1 MNSSLNY
8 TFSFANFDLV
18 FIFAC
23 IMSNKTVLPMLQQ
36 LKHSIMSNNA
46 EDISDYDYQ
55 IPHVLTTTSYVLE
68 ISSMITKCLGLWRDI
83 NVLRQAWT
91 TLSTGDIT
99 DISDILELTF
109 HAGETSVK
117 SLPYVNTNY
126 MGAFEH
132 GDSRLRDTSH
142 SLLSPTDRKSDI
154 SHEEFQS
161 IIEKQQML
169 VANLKDI
176 KAGLSN
182 LLRPGSSSS
191 MTGGYISAPESLLN
205 NYNVRTL
212 LEETID
218 QIEATTKIVT
228 DLSKRVKDW
237 GVLKGYPRSSFAHVR
252 LAEPTPP
259 CSFEPRPWKLNE
271 AHWNS
276 QISSESSSFALPEC
290 NSPFSED
297 QVNSTSNP
305 TPEPPT
311 LLVED
316 DFVDAMLLD
325 QDSNQIPEPPTQ
337 LSKDESDNGMLL
349 DTEDVRPSSQPLYI
363 SRKPGDYCLGALR
376 LQRDKSLT
384 VRDLIDK
391 NDCPVSGT
399 ATLFICK
406 YCSLELDASLWEGI
420 VSEEGQSVIAGQHV
434 QARASLFD
442 SKAMFKCFA
451 CEGTE
456 NNPELRTAVE
466 FMEHLEIHKVER
478 SCDLI
483 DSGNY
488 VALLNAHICLTG

>member
-1 MNSSLNY
+1 
-8 TFSFANFDLV
+8 
-18 FIFAC
+18 
-23 IMSNKTVLPMLQQ
+23 
-36 LKHSIMSNNA
+36 MSNNA
-46 EDISDYDYQ
+46 LDTSNYDYQ
-55 IPHVLTTTSYVLE
+55 MPRVFTTTSYVLE

-83 NVLRQAWT
+83 NVLRQAWS

-99 DISDILELTF
+99 DISDILESTF
-109 HAGETSVK
+109 HSGETSVR
-117 SLPYVNTNY
+117 SLPYVNKNY

-132 GDSRLRDTSH
+132 GDSRFWDPSH
-142 SLLSPTDRKSDI
+142 SLLSPTDGKLDI

-161 IIEKQQML
+161 IIEKQQLL

-176 KAGLSN
+176 KSGLSN

-191 MTGGYISAPESLLN
+191 MPGGYISAPESLLN

-237 GVLKGYPRSSFAHVR
+237 GVLKHYPRTSFTRVQ
-252 LAEPTPP
+252 LAEQIPP
-259 CSFEPRPWKLNE
+259 CSFVPRQWKLNE
-271 AHWNS
+271 THWNS
-276 QISSESSSFALPEC
+276 QLSSESSSLALPEY
-290 NSPFSED
+290 NRPVSED
-297 QVNSTSNP
+297 QVKFTSNL
-305 TPEPPT
+305 TSEPPT
-311 LLVED
+311 GLVED
-316 DFVDAMLLD
+316 DSADGILLD
-325 QDSNQIPEPPTQ
+325 QDSILTPEPPTQ
-337 LSKDESDNGMLL
+337 LLKDESDNGML
-349 DTEDVRPSSQPLYI
+349 SSQPRYVP
-363 SRKPGDYCLGALR
+363 RKPGDYCLGALR

-391 NDCPVSGT
+391 NDCSVSAT
-399 ATLFICK
+399 VTLFICK
-406 YCSLELDASLWEGI
+406 YCSLELDTSQWEGI
-420 VSEEGQSVIAGQHV
+420 VSEEGQSVIARQHV
-434 QARASLFD
+434 QVRASLFD

-451 CEGTE
+451 CEGAE

-488 VALLNAHICLTG
+488 LALLNAQVCPTG

>member
-1 MNSSLNY
+1 
-8 TFSFANFDLV
+8 
-18 FIFAC
+18 
-23 IMSNKTVLPMLQQ
+23 
-36 LKHSIMSNNA
+36 MSNNA
-46 EDISDYDYQ
+46 LDTSNYDHQ
-55 IPHVLTTTSYVLE
+55 IPRFLTTTSYVLE

-99 DISDILELTF
+99 DISDILESTF

-117 SLPYVNTNY
+117 SLPYVNTHY

-132 GDSRLRDTSH
+132 GDCRLRDPSH
-142 SLLSPTDRKSDI
+142 SLLSPIDRKSDI

-161 IIEKQQML
+161 IIEKQQLL

-176 KAGLSN
+176 KSGLSN

-191 MTGGYISAPESLLN
+191 MPEGYLLAPDSLLN

-237 GVLKGYPRSSFAHVR
+237 SVLKDYPKPSFSPVQ

-271 AHWNS
+271 IHWNS
-276 QISSESSSFALPEC
+276 QISSESSSLAPPEC
-290 NSPFSED
+290 NQTLSED
-297 QVNSTSNP
+297 QVKLASNLTLESP
-305 TPEPPT
+305 TRLVEDDSAGGMLLNRDSNLTPEPPT
-311 LLVED
+311 QILNED
-316 DFVDAMLLD
+316 
-325 QDSNQIPEPPTQ
+325 
-337 LSKDESDNGMLL
+337 SDNGMPL
-349 DTEDVRPSSQPLYI
+349 DTEDVRLSPQPLYVP
-363 SRKPGDYCLGALR
+363 RKPGDYCLGALR

-384 VRDLIDK
+384 VRDLIDE
-391 NDCPVSGT
+391 NDCSASTT
-399 ATLFICK
+399 AILFICK
-406 YCSLELDASLWEGI
+406 YCSLELDTSLWEGI
-420 VSEEGQSVIAGQHV
+420 VSEEGQSVIARQHV

-483 DSGNY
+483 DSGKY
-488 VALLNAHICLTG
+488 VALLNAQVCLTG

>member
-1 MNSSLNY
+1 
-8 TFSFANFDLV
+8 
-18 FIFAC
+18 
-23 IMSNKTVLPMLQQ
+23 
-36 LKHSIMSNNA
+36 MSNNA
-46 EDISDYDYQ
+46 LHTSSYDHQ
-55 IPHVLTTTSYVLE
+55 IPRVLTTTSYVLE

-83 NVLRQAWT
+83 NVLRQAWS

-99 DISDILELTF
+99 DISDILESTF
-109 HAGETSVK
+109 HSGETSVR

-132 GDSRLRDTSH
+132 GDSRFWDPSH
-142 SLLSPTDRKSDI
+142 SLLSPTNGKLDI

-161 IIEKQQML
+161 IIEKQQLL

-176 KAGLSN
+176 KSGLSD

-191 MTGGYISAPESLLN
+191 MPGGYRSAPESLLN

-237 GVLKGYPRSSFAHVR
+237 GVLKDYPRTSFAHVQ
-252 LAEPTPP
+252 LSEPTPP
-259 CSFEPRPWKLNE
+259 CSSEPRQWKLNE
-271 AHWNS
+271 THWNS
-276 QISSESSSFALPEC
+276 QLSSESSSLALPEY
-290 NSPFSED
+290 NRPVRPVSED
-297 QVNSTSNP
+297 QVKFTSNFA
-305 TPEPPT
+305 PEPPT
-311 LLVED
+311 RLVED
-316 DFVDAMLLD
+316 DSADSILLD
-325 QDSNQIPEPPTQ
+325 QDSILTPEPPAQ
-337 LSKDESDNGMLL
+337 LLKDESDNGMLL
-349 DTEDVRPSSQPLYI
+349 DTEDVRPSSQPRYVP
-363 SRKPGDYCLGALR
+363 RKPGDYCLGALR

-391 NDCPVSGT
+391 NDCPVSAT

-406 YCSLELDASLWEGI
+406 YCSLELDTSLWEGI
-420 VSEEGQSVIAGQHV
+420 VSEEGQSDIAGQHV

-451 CEGTE
+451 CKGNE
-456 NNPELRTAVE
+456 NTPELRTAVE

-478 SCDLI
+478 
-483 DSGNY
+483 
-488 VALLNAHICLTG
+488 